1 MANFIVSF
9 LIAVLSGLGIGG
21 GGLFAV
27 YLALFGDAPQLA
39 VQGMNLLFFI
49 FSAGAS
55 VTVQL
60 YKQKIAFLSVAI
72 MIVFGVLGVFA
83 GVAAARVLPE
93 EYLRRAFGIMLLA
106 GGILSFRSS
115 IKKENDI
122 TKTNRQ
128 DGK

>member
-27 YLALFGDAPQLA
+27 YLALVGDSPQLA
-39 VQGMNLLFFI
+39 VQGMNLFFFI

-93 EYLRRAFGIMLLA
+93 EYLRRAFGITLLA